1 MDVIERPVLDGAG
14 AKTNGAFDGYV
25 RSGTTV
31 ELKAF
36 TGTTGDSGGFA
47 VPREIDAAIASVL
60 KNVSPI
66 RAIANVVTVG
76 SAGYRKLVTTGGTP
90 SGWASETAAR
100 PETATPSFVEL
111 APPMGELYANPSA
124 SQAML
129 DDAAFD
135 VEGWLAGEIAT
146 EFARAEGEAFVN
158 GTGLNR
164 PRGFLNNPTSTAK
177 DGARPFGTLQHL
189 PGGAAASFGADSDE
203 RLVDLVQ
210 SLRAPYR
217 QGACFVM
224 NAATS
229 ARIRKMKTGDGQFLW
244 APGLVAGQPATL
256 LGYPVVEAEE
266 MPDIAD
272 GMYAIA
278 FGNFQAG
285 YLITERA
292 ETAILRD
299 PYSNKPFVTFYAT
312 RRVGGCVSDSDAI
325 KLMKFSAS

>member
-1 MDVIERPVLDGAG
+1 MDVIERPVLDGAR
-14 AKTNGAFDGYV
+14 KSSGAFDGYV

-47 VPREIDAAIASVL
+47 VPREIDAAIGSVL
-60 KNVSPI
+60 RNVSPI
-66 RAIANVVTVG
+66 RGIANVVTVG

-135 VEGWLAGEIAT
+135 VEGWLASEIAT
-146 EFARAEGEAFVN
+146 EFARAEGQAFVS
-158 GTGLNR
+158 GSGINR
-164 PRGFLNNPTSTAK
+164 PKGFLTNAISTAK
-177 DGARPFGTLQHL
+177 DGVRPFGTLQYL
-189 PGGAAASFGADSDE
+189 ATGATGAFGGKADE

-229 ARIRKMKTGDGQFLW
+229 ASIRKLKTTDGQFIW
-244 APGLVAGQPATL
+244 APGLTAGQPATL
-256 LGYPVVEAEE
+256 LGYPVIEAED

-272 GMYAIA
+272 NACAIA

-312 RRVGGCVSDSDAI
+312 RRVGGCVSDSEAI
-325 KLMKFSAS
+325 KLMKFATA

>member
-1 MDVIERPVLDGAG
+1 MDVIERPVLDGAR
-14 AKTNGAFDGYV
+14 AKSGAFDGYV
-25 RSGTTV
+25 RSGATV

-60 KNVSPI
+60 KSVSPI

-135 VEGWLAGEIAT
+135 VEGWLAGEIAI
-146 EFARAEGEAFVN
+146 EFARAEGQAFVN
-158 GTGLNR
+158 GSGVNR
-164 PRGFLNNPTSTAK
+164 PKGFLTNAISPAK
-177 DGARPFGTLQHL
+177 DGVRPFGTLQYL
-189 PGGAAASFGADSDE
+189 ASGANGGFPNGGEE

-229 ARIRKMKTGDGQFLW
+229 ARIRKIKTTDGQFLW
-244 APGLVAGQPATL
+244 APGLAAGQPATL
-256 LGYPVVEAEE
+256 LGYPVIEAED
-266 MPDIAD
+266 MPDIAENAC
-272 GMYAIA
+272 AIA

-285 YLITERA
+285 YLIAERA

-312 RRVGGCVSDSDAI
+312 RRVGGCVSDSEAI
-325 KLMKFSAS
+325 KLMKFATA